1 MHDVQ
6 NEIRL
11 EIKILFGSL
20 LTYISA
26 FISQFSSLNPQSH
39 ISYSNS
45 QFSINSITIV
55 FGIKTWLKFLDKKR
69 NFVSVWIGIICV
81 RRFVFCIFH
90 LFFSFFF
97 HAFQEINFIVYAL
110 FMGSKPLYSEIYIYI
125 YIKNRFH
132 STIYIFKNYFAT
144 IFSVFNKIKYIQ
156 TDPIS
161 KL

>member
-69 NFVSVWIGIICV
+69 NFVSV
-81 RRFVFCIFH
+81 
-90 LFFSFFF
+90 
-97 HAFQEINFIVYAL
+97 
-110 FMGSKPLYSEIYIYI
+110 
-125 YIKNRFH
+125 
-132 STIYIFKNYFAT
+132 
-144 IFSVFNKIKYIQ
+144 
-156 TDPIS
+156 
-161 KL
+161 

>member
-90 LFFSFFF
+90 LFFSFLFSRVLGDKF
-97 HAFQEINFIVYAL
+97 HSLRTVHGTTTIL
-110 FMGSKPLYSEIYIYI
+110 FRKYIYI
-125 YIKNRFH
+125 YILKMG
-132 STIYIFKNYFAT
+132 STVLFTYLKIILLQYFQFLT
-144 IFSVFNKIKYIQ
+144 K
-156 TDPIS
+156 
-161 KL
+161 